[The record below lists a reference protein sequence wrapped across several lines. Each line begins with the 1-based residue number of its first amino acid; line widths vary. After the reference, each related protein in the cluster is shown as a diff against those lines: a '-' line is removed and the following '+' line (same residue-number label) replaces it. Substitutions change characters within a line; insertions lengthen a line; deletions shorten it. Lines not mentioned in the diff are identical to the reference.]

1 MALKFNHWRF
11 HRINGTSRLLR
22 RRISWY
28 RKGRGLKSEIQA
40 NRRKKD
46 GLFCQDGCVGL
57 SELPDKKTSIPHKGN
72 RWLSCEKGDVPVGQ
86 WGRKQSVS
94 EWKWKRK
101 FSECSDFERN
111 LLLTAFVE
119 HQRILLEINGCEG
132 DIFNSAHDSEQ
143 GRVLRLGPKAYSMS
157 ILSGKKWA
165 YMTKGYLKTGPF
177 LFI

>member
-1 MALKFNHWRF
+1 MARPDYSEGGF
-11 HRINGTSRLLR
+11 
-22 RRISWY
+22 
-28 RKGRGLKSEIQA
+28 RGLE
-40 NRRKKD
+40 RKRMDYFIKTVVWAYRNC
-46 GLFCQDGCVGL
+46 LT
-57 SELPDKKTSIPHKGN
+57 KKTSIPHKGN

-101 FSECSDFERN
+101 FSECSDFERS

-143 GRVLRLGPKAYSMS
+143 GRVLRLGPKAYSIS
-157 ILSGKKWA
+157 ILSGKKWV